1 MKSFDP
7 ETISIVDWKKINPSY
22 KVHKSLNCPECGKCV
37 SQFCSGCHSVGYCS
51 KEHQKNHWL
60 QGHKNECCAYKLVKK
75 EGHGR
80 ILIVTRD
87 IEPGEVIFEES
98 PITVGPKQFCQ
109 PVCLGCYKNVNGT
122 SICSGCNWPMCGNI
136 ECEKA
141 PIHSKKECAL
151 LADCHLKPIIDLNK
165 PEKDLPIYQFLTALR
180 CLLVKE
186 FRPDNWSILESMESH
201 TELRKNE
208 ESYRV
213 NQVNIVKFIL
223 ERIKYDTTVEDINKC
238 IDVMD
243 VNAFEIR
250 SHEFSIA
257 GLYPMTAMMNSNCS
271 PNTQNSIDENYICR
285 VMAITRIPKGSEI
298 NSTYTRTLSGTLY
311 RRNQLKESKYFDCKC
326 ERCCDPTE
334 LNSHFSTL
342 LCQAILPSI
351 SKTCKGFVYS
361 ENSLNTN
368 ASWICRACGA
378 VMSHEE
384 VTELTQKLEVEI
396 EKEFLTIDDYENFLK
411 NRLLKFLHPNHYIIV
426 DFKFILMKALSR
438 AEYDP
443 EIRIQREIRKKRII
457 EDILD
462 VHSLITPGYFRI
474 RAMLVSERCM
484 VMMSIAFHNLSNS
497 NKNEI
502 FLEECER
509 IIDGLEEC
517 VSILR
522 FENTNSVEGQRY
534 KACVNYI
541 EKLKNIIEMRKNK
554 TMIPA
559 SS

>member
-1 MKSFDP
+1 MKSVTNTLTHIGRKLTPATRCTNLSTVLSVENVSHNFVQAVILWVIVP
-7 ETISIVDWKKINPSY
+7 KSIK
-22 KVHKSLNCPECGKCV
+22 
-37 SQFCSGCHSVGYCS
+37 
-51 KEHQKNHWL
+51 KNHWL

-109 PVCLGCYKNVNGT
+109 P
-122 SICSGCNWPMCGNI
+122 
-136 ECEKA
+136 CEKA

-257 GLYPMTAMMNSNCS
+257 
-271 PNTQNSIDENYICR
+271 DENYICR

-311 RRNQLKESKYFDCKC
+311 RRNQLKESKYFD
-326 ERCCDPTE
+326 
-334 LNSHFSTL
+334 L
-342 LCQAILPSI
+342 LSYVKL
-351 SKTCKGFVYS
+351 YS
-361 ENSLNTN
+361 QVSQRHSLW
-368 ASWICRACGA
+368 SRYD
-378 VMSHEE
+378 
-384 VTELTQKLEVEI
+384 
-396 EKEFLTIDDYENFLK
+396 FLTIDDYENFLK

-462 VHSLITPGYFRI
+462 YQSDRSVKGSL
-474 RAMLVSERCM
+474 M
-484 VMMSIAFHNLSNS
+484 VWRN
-497 NKNEI
+497 
-502 FLEECER
+502 
-509 IIDGLEEC
+509 
-517 VSILR
+517 V
-522 FENTNSVEGQRY
+522 
-534 KACVNYI
+534 
-541 EKLKNIIEMRKNK
+541 
-554 TMIPA
+554 
-559 SS
+559 